1 MSGQESPSSSHS
13 AQNISAQ
20 NPPAL
25 EIDGVS
31 KFYGHYPALKQIKL
45 NIERGSTVALLG
57 RNGAG
62 KTTLLRILAGLSRA
76 SEGSV
81 RIFGADVRKTETRH
95 KIGVLGHGISL
106 YDELTEIGRAHV

>member
-13 AQNISAQ
+13 AQD
-20 NPPAL
+20 PPAL

-62 KTTLLRILAGLSRA
+62 KTTLVKMLLGQLKPTAGNIKFGTKLEVVYFDQMREQINDNLTVAENITHRQNSILQ
-76 SEGSV
+76 
-81 RIFGADVRKTETRH
+81 
-95 KIGVLGHGISL
+95 
-106 YDELTEIGRAHV
+106 